1 MALAPV
7 VVGVADHS
15 GWAALVSVSVKD
27 GLPAVIDRRRV
38 ELIEPGLPKQPYE
51 HDTVGMNAAEA
62 ERLVEE
68 VRDSAAHCAERALS
82 RLRSSLGTTREI
94 LSIALRTAPLP
105 RLPGSVAEVHASWPV
120 TVRADGMLY
129 HDALCTSAASLGIK
143 VDTFARGEE
152 RLRAA
157 EAMATS
163 AERLD
168 RFLSG
173 LRARLGPP
181 WQQDHQAAAARAIA
195 ALGRY
200 ITLRLDK
207 PALSAF

>member
-1 MALAPV
+1 MGLAPV

-27 GLPAVIDRRRV
+27 GSPEVIDRRRV
-38 ELIEPGLPKQPYE
+38 ELIEAGLPKQPYE
-51 HDTVGMNAAEA
+51 HDTVDMNAAEA
-62 ERLVEE
+62 ERLVQE
-68 VRDSAAHCAERALS
+68 VRESAEHCAERALS
-82 RLRSSLGTTREI
+82 RLRSGLGMTGEI
-94 LSIALRTAPLP
+94 RSIALRSAPLP

-120 TVRADGMLY
+120 TVRADAMLY

-157 EAMATS
+157 EAAATT

-200 ITLRLDK
+200 TTVRLD
-207 PALSAF
+207 SDC

>member
-7 VVGVADHS
+7 VVGVADHT
-15 GWAALVSVSVKD
+15 GWAALVCVSVK
-27 GLPAVIDRRRV
+27 GGSPEVIDRRRV
-38 ELIEPGLPKQPYE
+38 ELIEPGLPKHPYE
-51 HDTVGMNAAEA
+51 HETVGMSAAEA
-62 ERLVEE
+62 ERLVQE
-68 VRDSAAHCAERALS
+68 VRDSAVHCAGRALS
-82 RLRSSLGTTREI
+82 RLRSGLGTTGEI

-120 TVRADGMLY
+120 TMRADAMLY
-129 HDALCTSAASLGIK
+129 HDALCTSAASLGIN

-152 RLRAA
+152 RPRAA
-157 EAMATS
+157 EATATT

-173 LRARLGPP
+173 CRASLGPP

-200 ITLRLDK
+200 TTLQLDK
-207 PALSAF
+207 PR